1 MKKILQAC
9 ILSSS
14 LILVTQSG
22 AADPDARTGDTR
34 TRVELPGM
42 MKTHMLG
49 NMRDHLQ
56 ALYEIQTALAKGEL
70 DKAGDIA
77 ETRIGMSS
85 LVSHNASHMAP
96 FMPKGMQDIGTEMHH
111 AASRFA
117 MIANE
122 GDLSRALEW
131 LSKVTEQCVACH
143 MNYRVN

>member
-1 MKKILQAC
+1 MKNTLQTFILA
-9 ILSSS
+9 SYFM
-14 LILVTQSG
+14 LVTQSD
-22 AADPDARTGDTR
+22 AADQDTR
-34 TRVELPGM
+34 VMVDLPDM

-56 ALYEIQTALAKGEL
+56 ALYEIQAALAKGEL
-70 DKAGDIA
+70 DKAGEIA

-85 LVSHNASHMAP
+85 LISHNASHMAP
-96 FMPKGMQDIGTEMHH
+96 FMPKGMQDIGTAMHH

-117 MIANE
+117 MTANE
-122 GDLSRALEW
+122 GDLARALDG

>member
-1 MKKILQAC
+1 MKKIRQAF
-9 ILSSS
+9 L
-14 LILVTQSG
+14 LAATLPLAAQTG
-22 AADPDARTGDTR
+22 AADQDART
-34 TRVELPGM
+34 RVDLPDM
-42 MKTHMLG
+42 MKAHMLG

-56 ALYEIQTALAKGEL
+56 AMSEIQAALAKGQL

-85 LVSHNASHMAP
+85 LDSHGASHLAP

-117 MIANE
+117 MIASE
-122 GDLSRALEW
+122 GDLPKALDA

>member
-1 MKKILQAC
+1 MRKILQTC
-9 ILSSS
+9 ILASS
-14 LILVTQSG
+14 LVLVTQSG
-22 AADPDARTGDTR
+22 AADPDTRTGDTR
-34 TRVELPGM
+34 TRVELPAM

-56 ALYEIQTALAKGEL
+56 ALSQIQTALAKGEL

-122 GDLSRALEW
+122 GDLSRALQG

-143 MNYRVN
+143 MSYRVN